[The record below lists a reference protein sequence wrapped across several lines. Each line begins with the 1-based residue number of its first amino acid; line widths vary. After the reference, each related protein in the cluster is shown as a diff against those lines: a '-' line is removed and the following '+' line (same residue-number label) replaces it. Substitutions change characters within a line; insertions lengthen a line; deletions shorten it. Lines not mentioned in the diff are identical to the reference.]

1 MNDNAIPP
9 RRRVR
14 DFLESEGQ
22 RLHSQRL
29 AHLAEKLAADPF
41 AKVKQL
47 IDSMITRLLEEANA
61 DADHEGFCDK
71 EMGKSKLTRNRLNE
85 EIEALTAAVEDGK
98 ANILALTKDIQ
109 TLTKEVDDLVTAMGE
124 ATSLRKKEK
133 AKNAQTVEDASC
145 AEG

>member
-14 DFLESEGQ
+14 DFLSAEGQ

-29 AHLAEKLAADPF
+29 SMLAEKLAADPF

-71 EMGKSKLTRNRLNE
+71 EMGKSKLTRSRLSE
-85 EIEALTAAVEDGK
+85 EIDGLSAAVEDGK
-98 ANILALTKDIQ
+98 ATILALT
-109 TLTKEVDDLVTAMGE
+109 TETEALTK
-124 ATSLRKKEK
+124 
-133 AKNAQTVEDASC
+133 
-145 AEG
+145 